1 MIDVLS
7 LMLDVSTDRPKTSNL
22 IGKAL
27 GLKTVPK
34 TLDEVLASSVQSK
47 EMSILKQVVERYQ
60 RGNLPYI
67 NEDAAVEFP
76 STSLTGQKSGTG
88 LSRREEESAVE

>member
-1 MIDVLS
+1 
-7 LMLDVSTDRPKTSNL
+7 MLDVSTDRPKTSNL

-47 EMSILKQVVERYQ
+47 EMSILK
-60 RGNLPYI
+60 
-67 NEDAAVEFP
+67 
-76 STSLTGQKSGTG
+76 
-88 LSRREEESAVE
+88 

>member
-7 LMLDVSTDRPKTSNL
+7 LMLDVSTDRPKTTSL

-34 TLDEVLASSVQSK
+34 SLDEVLASSVQSK
-47 EMSILKQVVERYQ
+47 EMSLLKQVVERYQ

-67 NEDAAVEFP
+67 NEDSAVEFP

-88 LSRREEESAVE
+88 LSRREEESVE